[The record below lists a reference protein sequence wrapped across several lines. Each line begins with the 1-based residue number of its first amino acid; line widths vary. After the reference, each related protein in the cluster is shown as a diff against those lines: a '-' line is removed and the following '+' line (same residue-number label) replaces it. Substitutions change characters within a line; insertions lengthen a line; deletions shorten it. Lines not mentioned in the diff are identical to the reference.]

1 MFMTFSAVSPENIRL
16 PDSDNLPIIVGGT
29 VGAFVVV
36 IIVVAFAIFV
46 LRYVSVVVKTFT
58 TQWFIF
64 LFNRDVN
71 LNIIIYTKDNYIKFI
86 SFIAF
91 V

>member
-1 MFMTFSAVSPENIRL
+1 MTFSAVSPENIRL
-16 PDSDNLPIIVGGT
+16 PDSDNSPIIVGGT
-29 VGAFVVV
+29 VGPFVVV

-46 LRYVSVVVKTFT
+46 IRYVSVVVKTFT
-58 TQWFIF
+58 TQWFI
-64 LFNRDVN
+64 LFNIDVN

-86 SFIAF
+86 SFIVF

>member
-16 PDSDNLPIIVGGT
+16 PDSDNSPIIVGGT

-71 LNIIIYTKDNYIKFI
+71 LNIFIYTKDNYIKFI

>member
-16 PDSDNLPIIVGGT
+16 PDSDNSPIIVGGT
-29 VGAFVVV
+29 VGPFVVV

-64 LFNRDVN
+64 FCSTEMW
-71 LNIIIYTKDNYIKFI
+71 I
-86 SFIAF
+86 
-91 V
+91 